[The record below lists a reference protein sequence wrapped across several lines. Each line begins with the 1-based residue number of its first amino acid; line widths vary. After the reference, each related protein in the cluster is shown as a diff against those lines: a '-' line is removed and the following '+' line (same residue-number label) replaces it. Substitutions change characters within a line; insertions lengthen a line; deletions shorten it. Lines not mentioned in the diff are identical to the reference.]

1 MKIKKKFVIAVYK
14 KLNKTEERIL
24 NSNLSEWLKV
34 IPENS
39 SLSVLDISK
48 FYYGDKFKPIKN
60 IFKKKVN
67 YIEITSLTML
77 GDFTKDHKCFCFGF
91 TERTLKE
98 FYILYLFKKFK
109 IHLIGFSNV
118 GFFANVENYS
128 QINFFLKMRWIFSF
142 RLSYY
147 FYRILISLRLT
158 PQIEY
163 FLDSSNSRIKKL
175 NTINKKKSL
184 FYKKIFPPYYKNLIR
199 INSLYSNIKN
209 AKFTK
214 KNKIITYID
223 SGLGHPDVKKLNLEQ
238 DIKIFEYYKKLNI
251 FLKKIKNK
259 KKKIIYFCLHPKAK
273 YPSSILQL
281 LKKNFVVKVGIK
293 DSYLYNSEFLI
304 LNTSSLVNKIIFI
317 KKKIIIVNSI
327 NLGNWI
333 NKKIL
338 NLINEIKLC
347 NINLDNKFFDY
358 NKIFK
363 NSFNSLKYYDSYIKN
378 NLTEDKTKNYYESIK
393 YKLNNL

>member
-1 MKIKKKFVIAVYK
+1 M
-14 KLNKTEERIL
+14 
-24 NSNLSEWLKV
+24 
-34 IPENS
+34 
-39 SLSVLDISK
+39 SK

-60 IFKKKVN
+60 IFSKKVN
-67 YIEITSLTML
+67 YIKITSLTKL
-77 GDFTKDHKCFCFGF
+77 GDFIKNHKCYCFGF
-91 TERTLKE
+91 TNRTLKE

-118 GFFANVENYS
+118 GFFPNVENYS
-128 QINFFLKMRWIFSF
+128 HISFLLKMRWIFSHRF
-142 RLSYY
+142 SYY
-147 FYRILISLRLT
+147 FYRILITLRLT

-163 FLDSSNSRIKKL
+163 FLDSSNSRIKNL
-175 NTINKKKSL
+175 NKINKSKSF

-199 INSLYSNIKN
+199 INSLYSNIK
-209 AKFTK
+209 KDKLTK

-223 SGLGHPDVKKLNLEQ
+223 SGLGHGDVKKLNLEQ
-238 DIKIFEYYKKLNI
+238 DIKMFEYYKKLNI
-251 FLKKIKNK
+251 FLKEIKNK
-259 KKKIIYFCLHPKAK
+259 RKKKIYFCLHPKAK

-281 LKKNFVVKVGIK
+281 LKKNFVVKVGTK

-304 LNTSSLVNKIIFI
+304 LNISTLVNKIIFI

-327 NLGNWI
+327 NLGHWI

-338 NLINEIKLC
+338 NLINEIRLC
-347 NINLDNKFFDY
+347 NINLENKFFDY

-363 NSFNSLKYYDSYIKN
+363 NSSNSLKYYDSYIKN

-393 YKLNNL
+393 DKLNKL